1 MNTGGTM
8 KEFWPF
14 ALDLT
19 EFSELAYDGEVAIA
33 VHGVYHG
40 AKLGPGYLAGY
51 LRLAQAR

>member
-1 MNTGGTM
+1 M

-33 VHGVYHG
+33 VHQGVTFTD
-40 AKLGPGYLAGY
+40 LMIN
-51 LRLAQAR
+51 